1 MWFWH
6 KIVFLLRKLQTMV
19 DEQFSLGLT
28 PSTSQNSAE
37 SNGTEPL
44 DPDLRPGIGRCYP
57 EAREVERLIKELRS
71 IHAALGNAVAKLGDC
86 RANAQA
92 PGAAADAAVTGALI
106 GALANVIDGF
116 DEDMN
121 ALTSCPACKQPAETK
136 AE

>member
-1 MWFWH
+1 MA
-6 KIVFLLRKLQTMV
+6 
-19 DEQFSLGLT
+19 DEQFSLGST
-28 PSTSQNSAE
+28 PLTSQTLDALNGIE
-37 SNGTEPL
+37 SS
-44 DPDLRPGIGRCYP
+44 DPDSRPIGRCYP

-71 IHAALGNAVAKLGDC
+71 IHVALGNAVAALGEC
-86 RANAQA
+86 RVAAQA

-121 ALTSCPACKQPAETK
+121 ALTDCPACKQPDTLK

>member
-28 PSTSQNSAE
+28 SSTSQNSAE

-71 IHAALGNAVAKLGDC
+71 IHAALGNAVAALGEC

-92 PGAAADAAVTGALI
+92 ANAANDTYVSLESVTKLGD
-106 GALANVIDGF
+106 VIEEF
-116 DEDMN
+116 DEDLQ
-121 ALTSCPACKQPAETK
+121 ALTDCPACKQPEAK
-136 AE
+136 ATE